1 MHPAINVGV
10 FALAMIGAASASNA
24 GPEQLSFP
32 WGYETRFVNHKT
44 LDKRDQDPDVVRRL
58 FIDPQT
64 AKVVQAGAPLPE
76 GARLLLVD
84 HYAARDANGKTL
96 VDRSG
101 SMIPSD
107 RIKHVL
113 VAEKRAGFGAA
124 YNGELPTG
132 DWEYAAF
139 LPDGSRKPDANID
152 KCRKCHINAQRTDFT
167 FSIYP
172 NLEALKR

>member
-1 MHPAINVGV
+1 MHPVINVGV
-10 FALAMIGAASASNA
+10 FALAMMGAVSAGNA

-32 WGYETRFVNHKT
+32 WDYETSFVNHKT
-44 LDKRDQDPDVVRRL
+44 LDKRDQDPDVVRL
-58 FIDPQT
+58 LYIDPQT
-64 AKVVQAGAPLPE
+64 AKVVQAGLPLPD

-84 HYAARDANGKTL
+84 RYAARDANGKTL
-96 VDRSG
+96 VDRTG

-107 RIKHVL
+107 QVKHVL
-113 VAEKRAGFGAA
+113 VAEKRDGFGAA
-124 YNGELPTG
+124 YDGDLPTG

-172 NLEALKR
+172 NLEALRR

>member
-1 MHPAINVGV
+1 MHSMINVVV
-10 FALAMIGAASASNA
+10 FALAMIGAVSASNA
-24 GPEQLSFP
+24 GSEQLSFP
-32 WGYETRFVNHKT
+32 WGYETNFVNHKM
-44 LDKRDQDPDVVRRL
+44 LDKRDQDPDVVRL
-58 FIDPQT
+58 LYIDPQT
-64 AKVVQAGAPLPE
+64 AKVVQPGVPLP
-76 GARLLLVD
+76 GGTRLILVD

-96 VDRSG
+96 LDRTG

-113 VAEKRAGFGAA
+113 VAEKQIGFGAA
-124 YNGELPTG
+124 YNGDLPTG

-139 LPDGSRKPDANID
+139 LPDGSRKPGANID